1 MIKVKTRTIT
11 YVASSPFGDVYK
23 EVKMSVKVRDIDTA
37 YFMLID
43 GIDVN
48 AKRVI
53 AMTKSE
59 QKSAIVFDMTM
70 NMKK

>member
-1 MIKVKTRTIT
+1 MKTRTVT
-11 YVASSPFGDVYK
+11 YVASSPFGDVYR
-23 EVKMSVKVRDIDTA
+23 EVKMSVKVRDVDTA

-53 AMTKSE
+53 AITKSE
-59 QKSAIVFDMTM
+59 QKSAIMFDMLM

>member
-1 MIKVKTRTIT
+1 MKTRTVT
-11 YVASSPFGDVYK
+11 YVASSPFGDVYR
-23 EVKMSVKVRDIDTA
+23 EVKMSVKVRDVDTA

-53 AMTKSE
+53 AITKSE
-59 QKSAIVFDMTM
+59 QKSAVMFDMLM
-70 NMKK
+70 NMKNE

>member
-1 MIKVKTRTIT
+1 MKTRTVT

-23 EVKMSVKVRDIDTA
+23 EVKMSVKVRDVDTA

-53 AMTKSE
+53 AITKSG
-59 QKSAIVFDMTM
+59 QKSAIMFDMLM

>member
-1 MIKVKTRTIT
+1 MKTRTVT

-23 EVKMSVKVRDIDTA
+23 EVKMSVKVRDVDTA

-53 AMTKSE
+53 AITKSA
-59 QKSAIVFDMTM
+59 QKSAVMFDMIM
-70 NMKK
+70 NMKNE